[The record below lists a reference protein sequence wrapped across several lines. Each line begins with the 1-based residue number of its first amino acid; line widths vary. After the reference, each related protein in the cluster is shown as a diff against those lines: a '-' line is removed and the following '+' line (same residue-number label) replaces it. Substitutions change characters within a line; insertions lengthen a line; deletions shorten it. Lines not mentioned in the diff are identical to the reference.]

1 MRITDPQA
9 GTWKLE
15 LVVVLFPCGSN
26 LEGSLVSTPVT
37 TAALGYIEFP
47 EVLESLWSVLRRKRW
62 HGLLWGSPLQLAGY
76 VITRH
81 ACMQCDWTVTP
92 APDLKDPCRGW
103 LILPG
108 RLGREENSPYVWSA
122 HLPIY
127 GCLWMIFFSSFIFAW
142 DFSLTS
148 RKCPC
153 CALQSFPCR
162 VTMHLTTSNS
172 IYSSLDLS
180 ASALLNFYTNY
191 IIEEL
196 IFVDFKF
203 L

>member
-127 GCLWMIFFSSFIFAW
+127 GCLWMIFFFQFYLSLGF
-142 DFSLTS
+142 FSN
-148 RKCPC
+148 K
-153 CALQSFPCR
+153 QK
-162 VTMHLTTSNS
+162 V
-172 IYSSLDLS
+172 SLLCLAILS
-180 ASALLNFYTNY
+180 M
-191 IIEEL
+191 
-196 IFVDFKF
+196 
-203 L
+203 